1 MRSFYEW
8 LQTESSNEVEWQ
20 RLFDHGLDTYRQGPS
35 KDPRF
40 HDNMIRLMRNV
51 GLDQEANELEM
62 VRMSDEDIKFG
73 NTPMYGIGAMTIG
86 AAMNSKAKREK
97 EESFRAAHRAY
108 MGELESIM
116 DIIDTK
122 GRAMGWK
129 WSE

>member
-1 MRSFYEW
+1 MKFKLW
-8 LQTESSNEVEWQ
+8 LETDNEVERK
-20 RLFDHGLDTYRQGPS
+20 RLFDHGLDTYRKGPS

-62 VRMSDEDIKFG
+62 VRMSDEDIEFG

-86 AAMNSKAKREK
+86 AAMNAKAKRNK

-108 MGELESIM
+108 MAELESIM
-116 DIIDTK
+116 DIVDKK
-122 GRAMGWK
+122 GRAMNWDWGK
-129 WSE
+129 